1 MNRAL
6 AIPLLLLIGLGCCD
20 GPTLAGPKTVE
31 LRGRIDQT
39 SGFFGFSAHQ
49 SATGEITGHITS
61 RSRPDYSSPFDI
73 VGRVT
78 CIRVVGRRA
87 SIGGDV
93 LRQSSESIPDV
104 SQYDGWSTTSRTIM
118 GVPGYRTR
126 AASTSGFS
134 TRRLQSARPRMWIP
148 RRLTSPMATSS
159 SPTNRARPPRVTLA
173 SWGLSPTG

>member
-104 SQYDGWSTTSRTIM
+104 SQYHGWVYYVEDNHGRPGIPDKGSKYIWVFDAPTTECPTPDVDSATVDVTDGDVVVS
-118 GVPGYRTR
+118 
-126 AASTSGFS
+126 
-134 TRRLQSARPRMWIP
+134 
-148 RRLTSPMATSS
+148 
-159 SPTNRARPPRVTLA
+159 NE
-173 SWGLSPTG
+173 